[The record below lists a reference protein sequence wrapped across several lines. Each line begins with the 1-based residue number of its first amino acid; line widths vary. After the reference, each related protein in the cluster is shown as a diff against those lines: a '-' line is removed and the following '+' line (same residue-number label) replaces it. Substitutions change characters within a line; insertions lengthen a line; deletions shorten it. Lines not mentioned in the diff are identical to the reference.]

1 MGDSNMKKVLS
12 ILFSASLILG
22 MGTNAIAGEAKVE
35 KEKQKAIE
43 LVNKTNEKIRKEI
56 EKGVEEAEKLQAEY
70 YADVEKLQK
79 KEEDIVNLTTFSSLK
94 DENNI
99 EQINEIFSIIEK
111 EVSKVAETGGS
122 FSEMVIVNEEMTNL
136 ISLKRVYCEDT
147 EGITIEICKVQNEE
161 PLYTH
166 YTELTD
172 KYTSK
177 LEKIITDVYYKT
189 QNMSFD
195 TISKV
200 MEVGYIAECSWVQV
214 EFGHLKVWIDPIRIV
229 GEI

>member
-70 YADVEKLQK
+70 YADVEKLQEK
-79 KEEDIVNLTTFSSLK
+79 EDIVNITTFASLK
-94 DENNI
+94 DESNI
-99 EQINEIFSIIEK
+99 KEINEIFSIIED
-111 EVSKVAETGGS
+111 EVSKVAENGGRY
-122 FSEMVIVNEEMTNL
+122 SEMVILNEEMTNL
-136 ISLKRVYCEDT
+136 ISLDKVYCEDT
-147 EGITIEICKVQNEE
+147 EGVTMEICKVQNEE
-161 PLYTH
+161 TLYTQ

-172 KYTSK
+172 RYTSK
-177 LEKIITDVYYKT
+177 LEKIINNVYYKT

-200 MEVGYIAECSWVQV
+200 QEVGYRAECSWVQV

>member
-1 MGDSNMKKVLS
+1 MKKVLS

-35 KEKQKAIE
+35 REKQKAIE

-70 YADVEKLQK
+70 YADVEKLQR
-79 KEEDIVNLTTFSSLK
+79 KEKDIVNLTTFASLK

-111 EVSKVAETGGS
+111 EVSKVAETGDS
-122 FSEMVIVNEEMTNL
+122 YSEMVIVNEEMTNL
-136 ISLKRVYCEDT
+136 ISLERVYCEDT
-147 EGITIEICKVQNEE
+147 EGVTIEICKVQNEE
-161 PLYTH
+161 PLHTQ

-177 LEKIITDVYYKT
+177 LEKIITNVYYKT
-189 QNMSFD
+189 QNMSSD